1 MSSNICYLDFFGS
14 VFPPISVDLIF
25 SKPSVNTLPFSQL
38 LPFPS
43 KLLAWDVCF
52 CHLLFHP
59 CHSHPNYSLVYFLV
73 LAVVLRKPPCC
84 WTQWTLCSLLYVYSY
99 NICQYEYSSRNHSFL
114 ASLWFRLAT
123 ISVDFHWLCVGSS
136 SVGLSVT
143 FLLVKRFRSLLK
155 EVPLWL
161 QSVAV
166 PGRAHPLS
174 WLYLFSCHWVRI

>member
-73 LAVVLRKPPCC
+73 LAVVLRNLLAAEHNEHFAVCYTCTLTTFVNMSTLVETTASWPLYGFGLPPF
-84 WTQWTLCSLLYVYSY
+84 QWTFIGSVLVHP
-99 NICQYEYSSRNHSFL
+99 QWAFL
-114 ASLWFRLAT
+114 
-123 ISVDFHWLCVGSS
+123 
-136 SVGLSVT
+136 
-143 FLLVKRFRSLLK
+143 
-155 EVPLWL
+155 
-161 QSVAV
+161 
-166 PGRAHPLS
+166 
-174 WLYLFSCHWVRI
+174 